1 MNTECW
7 SPHRTIRPY
16 SSTYLPIVELK
27 ECLFENLDSWN
38 LDFFLL
44 PLWQT
49 MRAVPLERE
58 RVYTAENFLI
68 SEKAPSFAAPQLL
81 PRTPVSSGKVR
92 AGAPEFLQVHLECV
106 CVCVYSG
113 GLGKAVLWNGLP
125 LHVAGWASHK
135 EICDFCAKSLQ
146 LCLTLCGPVDCSPPG
161 SFVCE
166 ILQARIREWVV
177 ISYSRGPSQ
186 SRD

>member
-16 SSTYLPIVELK
+16 SSTYMPIVELK

-58 RVYTAENFLI
+58 KVGTVENFLI
-68 SEKAPSFAAPQLL
+68 SEKAPSFATPQLL
-81 PRTPVSSGKVR
+81 PRTLVSSGKVR
-92 AGAPEFLQVHLECV
+92 TGAPEFLQVYLGCV
-106 CVCVYSG
+106 CVCVLRIWE
-113 GLGKAVLWNGLP
+113 GLSSKMGSLCMLLDGHP
-125 LHVAGWASHK
+125 
-135 EICDFCAKSLQ
+135 IRKS
-146 LCLTLCGPVDCSPPG
+146 
-161 SFVCE
+161 
-166 ILQARIREWVV
+166 V
-177 ISYSRGPSQ
+177 ISVLSHFSYV
-186 SRD
+186 

>member
-106 CVCVYSG
+106 CVCVCI
-113 GLGKAVLWNGLP
+113 LGVWERLSSEMGSLCMLLDGHP
-125 LHVAGWASHK
+125 
-135 EICDFCAKSLQ
+135 IRKS
-146 LCLTLCGPVDCSPPG
+146 
-161 SFVCE
+161 
-166 ILQARIREWVV
+166 V
-177 ISYSRGPSQ
+177 ISVLSHFSCV
-186 SRD
+186 